1 MRKARCDRF
10 DDGDDEDDEHDVDD
24 DANDADDDDDD
35 KARQGVTVIRCRHCK
50 GLHLDFTHRC
60 ANSFI
65 FIAIMIL
72 IVISTIMIT
81 IISSTAK
88 KSLDKE
94 Q

>member
-10 DDGDDEDDEHDVDD
+10 DDGNDEDDDDDVDEDANDADD
-24 DANDADDDDDD
+24 DADADDDDDD

-65 FIAIMIL
+65 FIAIMI
-72 IVISTIMIT
+72 VIST
-81 IISSTAK
+81 
-88 KSLDKE
+88 SLS
-94 Q
+94 

>member
-10 DDGDDEDDEHDVDD
+10 DDGDDEDDDHDVDD
-24 DANDADDDDDD
+24 DANDADDDADD

-65 FIAIMIL
+65 FIAIMI
-72 IVISTIMIT
+72 VIST
-81 IISSTAK
+81 SLSQLPSYRQQP
-88 KSLDKE
+88 KSR
-94 Q
+94 